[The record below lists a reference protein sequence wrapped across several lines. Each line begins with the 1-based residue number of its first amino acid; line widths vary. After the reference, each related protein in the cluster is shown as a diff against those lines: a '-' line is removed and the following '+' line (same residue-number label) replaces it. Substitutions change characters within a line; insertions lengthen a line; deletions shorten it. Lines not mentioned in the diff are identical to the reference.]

1 MLNPILNDKWRAS
14 VIHFVLSGIL
24 ALLCFILVFF
34 LLYPAPL
41 AQATG
46 VENLFILMLAIDVVL
61 GPALTFIVYKKYK
74 KTLKMDLLI
83 IVIIQLSAL
92 IYGIYAM
99 YQGRPVWIAY
109 TADRFELIRAND
121 MIEESLDYP
130 LPVIRPKYIFVET
143 KPQDPKEQL
152 KIMLEEVQSNISIAQ
167 QPQYYRPISQ
177 AKHQIQQQALSLAE
191 LQQYNSKVDV
201 EKTLAKYPN
210 ADTWLPL
217 KANAVDMVV
226 LINKEKAEVIKIV
239 DLRPWN

>member
-1 MLNPILNDKWRAS
+1 MLNPILNDKLRAS
-14 VIHFVLSGIL
+14 AIHFVLSGIL

-46 VENLFILMLAIDVVL
+46 VETLFILMLAVDVVL

-92 IYGIYAM
+92 IYGMYAM

-121 MIEESLDYP
+121 IIGDKSNYSLAWIKP
-130 LPVIRPKYIFVET
+130 QYIFVET
-143 KPQDPKEQL
+143 NLKNPKEQL
-152 KIMLEEVQSNISIAQ
+152 NMMLEEAQSNISPAQ
-167 QPQYYRPISQ
+167 QPKYYRPIIQ
-177 AKHQIQQQALSLAE
+177 AKVSIKSKSIALQNLDLYNTTNVVKETLSL
-191 LQQYNSKVDV
+191 
-201 EKTLAKYPN
+201 YPQAN
-210 ADTWLPL
+210 AFVPL
-217 KANAVDMVV
+217 KANTIDMAVLV
-226 LINKEKAEVIKIV
+226 NKNTGDIIKIV
-239 DLRPWN
+239 DLRPWK

>member
-1 MLNPILNDKWRAS
+1 MLNPILKDKLRAS
-14 VIHFVLSGIL
+14 IIHFVLSGIL
-24 ALLCFILVFF
+24 ALLCFILIFF
-34 LLYPAPL
+34 LLYPTPL
-41 AQATG
+41 ARATG
-46 VENLFILMLAIDVVL
+46 VENLFFLMLAIDVVL

-109 TADRFELIRAND
+109 TVDRFELIRAND
-121 MIEESLDYP
+121 LIGEDPNYP
-130 LPVIRPKYIFVET
+130 SSKIRPQYIFVEINP
-143 KPQDPKEQL
+143 KNPKEQL
-152 KIMLEEVQSNISIAQ
+152 NMMLKEAQSNISPAQ
-167 QPQYYRPISQ
+167 QPQYYRPITQ
-177 AKHQIQQQALSLAE
+177 ATTQIQQRALPIAE
-191 LQQYNSKVDV
+191 LQQYNSKADV
-201 EKTLAKYPN
+201 EKTLAKYPK
-210 ADTWLPL
+210 ADAWLPL

>member
-61 GPALTFIVYKKYK
+61 GPALTFIVYKKNK

-109 TADRFELIRAND
+109 TVDRFELIRAND
-121 MIEESLDYP
+121 LIGEDANYP
-130 LPVIRPKYIFVET
+130 PSKIRPQYILVET
-143 KPQDPKEQL
+143 HPKNPKEQL
-152 KIMLEEVQSNISIAQ
+152 NMILKEAQSNISPAQ
-167 QPQYYRPISQ
+167 QPQYYRSISQ
-177 AKHQIQQQALSLAE
+177 AKNQIQQRVLPLKE
-191 LQQYNSKVDV
+191 LEKYNPKTEVK
-201 EKTLAKYPN
+201 KTLSKYPKAN
-210 ADTWLPL
+210 AWLPL
-217 KANAVDMVV
+217 KANAIDMVILV
-226 LINKEKAEVIKIV
+226 NKESASIIKIV
-239 DLRPWN
+239 DLRPWE

>member
-1 MLNPILNDKWRAS
+1 MLNPILKDKLRAS
-14 VIHFVLSGIL
+14 IIHFVLSGIL
-24 ALLCFILVFF
+24 ALLCFILIFF
-34 LLYPAPL
+34 LLYPTPL

-46 VENLFILMLAIDVVL
+46 VENLFFLMLAIDVVL

-109 TADRFELIRAND
+109 TVDRFELIRAND
-121 MIEESLDYP
+121 LIGEDPNYP
-130 LPVIRPKYIFVET
+130 SSKIRPQYIFVEINP
-143 KPQDPKEQL
+143 KNPKEQL
-152 KIMLEEVQSNISIAQ
+152 NMMLKEAQSNISPAQ
-167 QPQYYRPISQ
+167 QPQYYRPITQ
-177 AKHQIQQQALSLAE
+177 ATTQIQQRALPIAE
-191 LQQYNSKVDV
+191 LQQYNSKADV
-201 EKTLAKYPN
+201 EKTLAKYPK
-210 ADTWLPL
+210 ADAWLPL